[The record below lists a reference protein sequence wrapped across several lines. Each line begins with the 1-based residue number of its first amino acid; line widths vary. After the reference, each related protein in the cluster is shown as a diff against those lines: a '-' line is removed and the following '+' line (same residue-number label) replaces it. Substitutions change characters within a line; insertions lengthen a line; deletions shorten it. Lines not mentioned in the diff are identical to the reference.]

1 MFVKQEHI
9 PKIILTALSDDTIK
23 GLHVRT
29 NSFKE
34 FEFHGHDYF
43 EFEYILK
50 GEGYTVINDDKHSFK
65 EGDVVFINPMDLH
78 NLKSDEE
85 LMTVTVHF
93 NISNV
98 DPNLVDIVNA
108 NSCVMK
114 ATDKMKECF
123 LNLVD
128 EKNKKGE
135 LRYLAY
141 RNLIERIV
149 LLFIRERSVNINND
163 LPKEIVYSI
172 GYIKQNFRKELS
184 LKKISAEFGYSE
196 EHFCRLFKKITG
208 KTFTEYLTDVR
219 IMYAKNL
226 ALNKN
231 YSVTQICF
239 ESGFGS
245 VRSLTRVFR
254 DRCGCSLTEYRNKI
268 LLSEN
273 KL

>member
-1 MFVKQEHI
+1 MKQERI
-9 PKIILTALSDDTIK
+9 PKIILTALSEDTIK

-29 NSFKE
+29 NSIKE
-34 FEFHGHDYF
+34 FELHGHDYF

-50 GEGYTVINDDKHSFK
+50 GEGYVGINDDKHIIK

-78 NLKSDEE
+78 SCKADEE
-85 LMTVTVHF
+85 IMTVTVHF

-128 EKNKKGE
+128 EKTQKSDF
-135 LRYLAY
+135 RYLAY

-149 LLFIRERSVNINND
+149 LLFIRERCANVNND

-184 LKKISAEFGYSE
+184 LKKISNEFGYSE
-196 EHFCRLFKKITG
+196 AHFCRLFKKITG

-226 ALNKN
+226 ALNEN
-231 YSVTQICF
+231 YSITQICY

-245 VRSLTRVFR
+245 VRSLTRAFR
-254 DRCGCSLTEYRNKI
+254 DRCGCSLSEYRNRVE
-268 LLSEN
+268 SS
-273 KL
+273 